1 MGKTTNAA
9 EPRYLD
15 SRGPRFAATVTSIVL
30 AVALLGINSALFPIL
45 VSAQALVFAVG
56 AAVGISGQP
65 YVWLHHTFIAPRL
78 SDPSRMQNP
87 TAPRFAQAIGLL
99 LLAVGLGAWFMGS
112 LAVAATAVAAAWVV
126 ALTLALT
133 GFCVGC
139 ETYTV
144 WKRIG
149 SSDKPAP

>member
-1 MGKTTNAA
+1 MGKSQSGAA
-9 EPRYLD
+9 PTFLD
-15 SRGPRFAATVTSIVL
+15 ARGPRFAATITSIVL
-30 AVALLGINSALFPIL
+30 AIALLGINTALFPIL
-45 VSAQALVFAVG
+45 VVAQALVFAIG

-65 YVWLHHTFIAPRL
+65 YVWLHTRLIASRL
-78 SDPSRMQNP
+78 SNPTRMQNP
-87 TAPRFAQAIGLL
+87 TAPRFAQAIGFLL
-99 LLAVGLGAWFMGS
+99 LVIGLVAWFLGS

-144 WKRIG
+144 WKSIG
-149 SSDKPAP
+149 SGNGKAS